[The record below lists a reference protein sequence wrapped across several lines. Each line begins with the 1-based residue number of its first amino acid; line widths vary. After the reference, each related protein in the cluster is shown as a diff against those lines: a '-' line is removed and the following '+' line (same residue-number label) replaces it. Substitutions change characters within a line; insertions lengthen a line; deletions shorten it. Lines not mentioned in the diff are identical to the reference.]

1 MTPRQLCDAI
11 ESRYGT
17 GTASLKHLEACLAG
31 RTPAEI
37 SAVWPELATSTIA
50 PTPAEINAAVRRTH
64 QARQETVQD
73 KRVAEILPLTR
84 ETLRHK
90 GCHV

>member
-50 PTPAEINAAVRRTH
+50 PTPAEINAAIRRTH

-73 KRVAEILPLTR
+73 KRVAEILAMTR

>member
-17 GTASLKHLEACLAG
+17 GTASLKHLEASLTG

-37 SAVWPELATSTIA
+37 SAVWPYLAQSSIA
-50 PTPAEINAAVRRTH
+50 PTCAEINAAIRRRH
-64 QARQETVQD
+64 QAAQDTVQD
-73 KRVAEILPLTR
+73 AKNRELIAITR
-84 ETLRHK
+84 AMLADK
-90 GCHV
+90 GCPV

>member
-50 PTPAEINAAVRRTH
+50 PTPAEINAAVRKMH

-73 KRVAEILPLTR
+73 KRVAELIAITR
-84 ETLRHK
+84 HNLAGK
-90 GCHV
+90 GCPV